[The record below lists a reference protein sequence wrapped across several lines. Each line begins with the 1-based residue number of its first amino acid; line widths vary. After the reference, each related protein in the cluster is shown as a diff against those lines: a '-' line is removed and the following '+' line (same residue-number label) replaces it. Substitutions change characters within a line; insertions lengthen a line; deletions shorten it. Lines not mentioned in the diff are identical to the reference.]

1 MRSPSTPWSLM
12 IGLMVVHPV
21 SVFLWHGMISGQ
33 WGELVLFEGMGMKFK
48 DKIVLQGCREE
59 YFEYGPATG
68 ILCWEYDVTG
78 ESYLTRLSG
87 LMNSKADCCS
97 GDPWSFLRRIGAE
110 VEDLILFF
118 GWLGVFYLLVGGWW
132 WHGAMPC
139 VGPAEISPNLFC
151 EKHEWTLLD

>member
-21 SVFLWHGMISGQ
+21 SVFLRHGMISGQ

-59 YFEYGPATG
+59 YCEYGPATG

-87 LMNSKADCCS
+87 LNEQQSRLLFWRSVIVSQEGRYFKSDIVKPPSKSNRGRGRRPNFVFWVAGS
-97 GDPWSFLRRIGAE
+97 VLFVSRWVVMAWSNALCRA
-110 VEDLILFF
+110 
-118 GWLGVFYLLVGGWW
+118 
-132 WHGAMPC
+132 
-139 VGPAEISPNLFC
+139 S
-151 EKHEWTLLD
+151 